1 MTKRAVRRVDGV
13 AATYWTFCNTI
24 DLGLLVQSLEPLL
37 PRARGSVEFW
47 RGPNRQRRRWPSV
60 AKLAT
65 MIREGLINR
74 AIAQV
79 EVRSL
84 ASGSVFSGASAVV
97 IEIEPSPDHAGWL
110 DLSKAVPDSL
120 RDSLLLSEANRPRI
134 TMAWNDLAAYPTN
147 LEVRASFPMGQAV
160 DMSAFL
166 QGAVE
171 CADPLAEGLGV
182 SGMLESVSGVSR
194 GFFDRWGRGLAIGDL
209 RGRFPASGLGWIL
222 PRPSGERI
230 ARDPSLRGVRLLSS
244 RSGKAAVLVF
254 PEGAVVE
261 GEIRSGLAPYVLGD
275 EGLRTRR
282 SPSRKRGEY
291 AMPDGTTVF
300 SLGRL
305 RELERLGPLLFLT
318 PGSEARAL
326 VLPRFIHQLGWH
338 EDEVPCAVWEA
349 EEFKS
354 FASEVER
361 GLAGKSDSASVAEIL
376 RAHRTAI
383 ASHFGEDRAASVA
396 GILAELSAS

>member
-1 MTKRAVRRVDGV
+1 MTKRAARRVDGV
-13 AATYWTFCNTI
+13 AVTCWTFDNTI

-37 PRARGSVEFW
+37 PGARGSVEFW
-47 RGPNRQRRRWPSV
+47 RGPKRQRLRWPSI

-65 MIREGLINR
+65 MVRAGPINR
-74 AIAQV
+74 AIVQV

-84 ASGSVFSGASAVV
+84 ASGSVFSEATAVL
-97 IEIEPSPDHAGWL
+97 IEIEPSPGHAGWL
-110 DLSKAVPDSL
+110 DLSKAIPSSL
-120 RDSLLLSEANRPRI
+120 QDSLLLTEANRPRI

-147 LEVRASFPMGQAV
+147 VEVRASIPLGQAV
-160 DMSAFL
+160 DVPAFL

-171 CADPLAEGLGV
+171 CADPLAKGPGV

-209 RGRFPASGLGWIL
+209 SERFPAKGLGWIL
-222 PRPSGERI
+222 PRPSGEKI
-230 ARDPSLRGVRLLSS
+230 ARDSSLRGVKLLSS
-244 RSGKAAVLVF
+244 QAGNAVAIVFLEAAEDEFELKSAL
-254 PEGAVVE
+254 E
-261 GEIRSGLAPYVLGD
+261 PYVLGE

-282 SPSRKRGEY
+282 SPSRERGEY

-326 VLPRFIHQLGWH
+326 VLPRFSHQLGWN
-338 EDEVPCAVWEA
+338 EEEVPCAVWEP
-349 EEFKS
+349 EEFKG

-361 GLAGKSDSASVAEIL
+361 GLAGKSESATVAEIL

-383 ASHFGEDRAASVA
+383 AAHFGEERAASVA
-396 GILAELSAS
+396 GILAEIAGL